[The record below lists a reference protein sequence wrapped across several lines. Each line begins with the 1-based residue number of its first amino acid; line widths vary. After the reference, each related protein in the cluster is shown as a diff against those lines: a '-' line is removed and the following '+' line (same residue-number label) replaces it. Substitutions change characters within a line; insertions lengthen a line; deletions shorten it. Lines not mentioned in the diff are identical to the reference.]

1 MLPQETSS
9 SFPEIKIHFTHS
21 GPMIA
26 KILQQTLKK
35 CGKAKVE
42 FFFQLSPLIY
52 SPLYSSTTYS
62 TYCISYMHM
71 KQEKQPPL
79 KMFNMSFAI
88 FFRFFIEKKNSN
100 CFTTLSSISTNRK
113 PASNQVLI
121 SFKKV
126 FTIFFKRT

>member
-113 PASNQVLI
+113 PASNMIFQS
-121 SFKKV
+121 SFNL
-126 FTIFFKRT
+126 F

>member
-52 SPLYSSTTYS
+52 SPLYSSTYS
-62 TYCISYMHM
+62 TYCISYVHM

-126 FTIFFKRT
+126 FTIFFKMT